1 MFAGSL
7 IDNPSSLRRSWKA
20 AQLHSSEIW
29 NVSFTTDKQ
38 ARGLVSYQKCKDSD
52 LAEELT

>member
-7 IDNPSSLRRSWKA
+7 IDNPYKPMRLWKA
-20 AQLHSSEIW
+20 AQLHSSELW
-29 NVSFTTDKQ
+29 NVSFATDKQ

-52 LAEELT
+52 LAEEIT